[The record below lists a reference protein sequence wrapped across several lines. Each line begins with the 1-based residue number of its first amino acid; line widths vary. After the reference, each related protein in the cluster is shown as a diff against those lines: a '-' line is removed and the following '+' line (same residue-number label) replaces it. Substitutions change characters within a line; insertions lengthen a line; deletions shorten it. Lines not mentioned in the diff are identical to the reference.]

1 MNLERQRTNL
11 TEQDKKQDQE
21 NMEVEPSVTS
31 KINRLF
37 DALGSDSCLLYFKNI
52 VMFSSDVSKL
62 STYTTL
68 KANNKALAAALGKVL
83 LNLFLS
89 MKLVSYEESSL
100 ICGFPLSVLS
110 KMLNFVFRGCPART
124 LPCSA

>member
-37 DALGSDSCLLYFKNI
+37 DALGSDSCLLYSKNI
-52 VMFSSDVSKL
+52 VIFSSDVSKL

-100 ICGFPLSVLS
+100 I
-110 KMLNFVFRGCPART
+110 
-124 LPCSA
+124 

>member
-37 DALGSDSCLLYFKNI
+37 DALSSDSCLLYFKNI
-52 VMFSSDVSKL
+52 VIFSSDVSKL

-100 ICGFPLSVLS
+100 I
-110 KMLNFVFRGCPART
+110 
-124 LPCSA
+124 